1 MADPSTSLCAMG
13 PLVAVPSCRE
23 AETGAERRTG
33 RAKQCESSQGRG
45 WMRKWACAP
54 RGFCW
59 QFFPEGMHCIR
70 CRDRGREANSAS
82 QAKQAK
88 QCESRCESSQGRGWL
103 SPTRCYATSGL
114 FWPSRPEETQSQQ
127 QATDKTKGVSQ
138 ARRIP
143 THSPPFCPS
152 ISQTPTLPQLH
163 RQCYRPLC
171 IKMPEKM

>member
-1 MADPSTSLCAMG
+1 
-13 PLVAVPSCRE
+13 
-23 AETGAERRTG
+23 
-33 RAKQCESSQGRG
+33 
-45 WMRKWACAP
+45 MRKWACAP

-103 SPTRCYATSGL
+103 SPTRRYATWGL
-114 FWPSRPEETQSQQ
+114 FWPCRQQATQSQQ
-127 QATDKTKGVSQ
+127 QATEKTKSVSQ

-143 THSPPFCPS
+143 THSLPFCPS
-152 ISQTPTLPQLH
+152 ISQTPTLPPLH

-171 IKMPEKM
+171 IKMPKKNRLTGLTRPFTHLLSVLPLHEPLPLPHTVVIVNYI